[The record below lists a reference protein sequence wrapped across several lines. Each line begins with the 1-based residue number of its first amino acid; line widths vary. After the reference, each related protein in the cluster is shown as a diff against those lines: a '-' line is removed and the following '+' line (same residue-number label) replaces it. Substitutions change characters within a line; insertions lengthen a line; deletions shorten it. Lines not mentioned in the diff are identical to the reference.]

1 MLKSCTAWCHK
12 TKVVVYGGPFGNM
25 VALSAGWLRDRTS
38 QVLEMQKRL
47 SRLGYMRSLDGIYGE
62 GMKAALI
69 KFKKDNQLPLNHYV
83 DWETYK
89 SSGNSGVRI
98 GLYPVVKRT

>member
-1 MLKSCTAWCHK
+1 M
-12 TKVVVYGGPFGNM
+12 
-25 VALSAGWLRDRTS
+25 AGSFSRLAPGDRTS
-38 QVLEMQKRL
+38 QVLEVQKRL
-47 SRLGYMRSLDGIYGE
+47 SRLGYYEGALDGIYGE

-89 SSGNSGVRI
+89 ALGI
-98 GLYPVVKRT
+98 LEFE